1 MIDVIPTDYCRS
13 EPLLRLTATGEP
25 EFGQTFNGNLL
36 QWHPP
41 MQVYRYRYDQVPGVH
56 KGKNGRCASYVLTAS
71 TNTIQPSMKLRRML
85 PEFNIGEGNSLQQQ
99 LFPSARYSTP
109 E

>member
-36 QWHPP
+36 T
-41 MQVYRYRYDQVPGVH
+41 MASSNAGVPVP
-56 KGKNGRCASYVLTAS
+56 
-71 TNTIQPSMKLRRML
+71 I
-85 PEFNIGEGNSLQQQ
+85 
-99 LFPSARYSTP
+99 
-109 E
+109 